1 MNPCRCANFNSS
13 RFTFFEK
20 NILLTPFSSHF
31 YFISLA
37 LGWIRYIYWSARVD
51 IRWQGEAQDVLEAP
65 GAHELGK
72 WGGPRCAQGKVC
84 WGAAGCPMMHRTR
97 EPGRWDEVKIALR
110 ESSIPPQPQ
119 FPVPS
124 FGNRWTS
131 LSLPGWDNI
140 CKLADNHND
149 SDTTRK
155 WWLR

>member
-1 MNPCRCANFNSS
+1 
-13 RFTFFEK
+13 
-20 NILLTPFSSHF
+20 
-31 YFISLA
+31 
-37 LGWIRYIYWSARVD
+37 
-51 IRWQGEAQDVLEAP
+51 
-65 GAHELGK
+65 
-72 WGGPRCAQGKVC
+72 
-84 WGAAGCPMMHRTR
+84 MMHRTR

-149 SDTTRK
+149 SDNDDTSNVYEHDNANTNGDDIVNSDNDSNNTNDVFQESVVAPK
-155 WWLR
+155 VSKHM

>member
-1 MNPCRCANFNSS
+1 MCKLQQQPIHFLWEKYSS
-13 RFTFFEK
+13 DAF
-20 NILLTPFSSHF
+20 FSSHF

-37 LGWIRYIYWSARVD
+37 LGWIRYIYWSARED

-131 LSLPGWDNI
+131 LSPPGWDNI

-149 SDTTRK
+149 SDMTRQW